1 MLMII
6 YVFILMFIYLFG
18 IIRLFGWV
26 GFFYGFN
33 ILEEFFFGMGLED
46 MINLMFFVCRK
57 VWN

>member
-6 YVFILMFIYLFG
+6 YVFILMFIYLF